1 MSLMK
6 RWLSAQRTGEKNSSP
21 WSISFNLISSSYCSL
36 KYNLCIDVFGKNPEF
51 FNKLGDELL
60 LWIIE

>member
-1 MSLMK
+1 MSPMK
-6 RWLSAQRTGEKNSSP
+6 WWISAQRTEGKNSSP
-21 WSISFNLISSSYCSL
+21 WSIWFNLISSSYCSL

-51 FNKLGDELL
+51 FNTLGDELL